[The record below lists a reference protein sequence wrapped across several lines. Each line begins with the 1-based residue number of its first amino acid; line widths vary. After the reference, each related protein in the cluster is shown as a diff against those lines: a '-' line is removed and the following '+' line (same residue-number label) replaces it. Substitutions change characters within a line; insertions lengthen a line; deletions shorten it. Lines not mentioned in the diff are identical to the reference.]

1 MRIAIANGIL
11 AGALWLL
18 ADAVPVWPQSAN
30 TAALVNSF
38 VGVGT
43 TAVTTLGNLA
53 AQQRAAAMQQQQFE
67 AQQQAQQLA
76 AQLQYMEQQRP
87 LSAYQPQQKCSG
99 GYHHATV
106 LFSDGSKHHMCVEE
120 EP

>member
-1 MRIAIANGIL
+1 MCTGIVRGIL

-18 ADAVPVWPQSAN
+18 ADAAPVWPQSAN

-67 AQQQAQQLA
+67 AQQQAQQRA
-76 AQLQYMEQQRP
+76 AELQQERQVPAYRP
-87 LSAYQPQQKCSG
+87 LTKCPT
-99 GYHHATV
+99 GYRRATV
-106 LFSDGSKHHMCVEE
+106 LFSDGSKHRMCVEE

>member
-1 MRIAIANGIL
+1 MRNAIVKGVIAGV
-11 AGALWLL
+11 LWVM
-18 ADAVPVWPQSAN
+18 ADALPVWPQSAN

-67 AQQQAQQLA
+67 AQQQAQQRA
-76 AQLQYMEQQRP
+76 AELQQERQAPAYRP
-87 LSAYQPQQKCSG
+87 FTKCPT
-99 GYHHATV
+99 GYRRATV
-106 LFSDGSKHHMCVEE
+106 LFSDGSKHRMCVEE

>member
-1 MRIAIANGIL
+1 MRSGIARGIL

-18 ADAVPVWPQSAN
+18 ADAAPVWPQSAN

-67 AQQQAQQLA
+67 AQQRADELQQERQA
-76 AQLQYMEQQRP
+76 P
-87 LSAYQPQQKCSG
+87 AYRSFTKCPT
-99 GYHHATV
+99 GYRRATV
-106 LFSDGSKHHMCVEE
+106 LFSDGSKHRMCVEE